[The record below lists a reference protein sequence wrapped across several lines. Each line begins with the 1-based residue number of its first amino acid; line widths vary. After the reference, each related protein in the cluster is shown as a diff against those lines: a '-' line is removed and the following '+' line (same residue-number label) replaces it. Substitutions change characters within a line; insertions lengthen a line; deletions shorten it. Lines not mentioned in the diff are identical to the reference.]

1 MNARVLFAVAVLS
14 FVAPAL
20 AAGQG
25 TGTRFSVQGTLGPQI
40 NGGGDSQSVSFGFAP
55 VQRLEF
61 LVSGERI
68 HLPTE
73 VTRFEGGFSATRGGT
88 TRFISGEARFVPF
101 PSSRVSPYVLAGAG
115 RGTSRPNVNDIFPD
129 PVSNSAGLLFAG
141 GGVRVS
147 VVGGLSLVADI
158 RYVLQTEDNGD
169 GSVYAF
175 VPLRGGLAWRF

>member
-1 MNARVLFAVAVLS
+1 MNARVLFAVAALS

-25 TGTRFSVQGTLGPQI
+25 TGSRFSVQGTLGPQI
-40 NGGGDSQSVSFGFAP
+40 NGGGDSQSVSFGFSP
-55 VQRLEF
+55 VQRLEL
-61 LVSGERI
+61 LVSGERT

-73 VTRFEGGFSATRGGT
+73 VTRFESGSSATRGGT
-88 TRFISGEARFVPF
+88 TRFISGEVRFSPVA
-101 PSSRVSPYVLAGAG
+101 SSRVSPYVLAGAG

-129 PVSNSAGLLFAG
+129 PVSNSAVLLFAG
-141 GGVRVS
+141 GGVRVP
-147 VVGGLSLVADI
+147 VIGGLDVVADM
-158 RYVLQTEDNGD
+158 RFVLQAEDTGD